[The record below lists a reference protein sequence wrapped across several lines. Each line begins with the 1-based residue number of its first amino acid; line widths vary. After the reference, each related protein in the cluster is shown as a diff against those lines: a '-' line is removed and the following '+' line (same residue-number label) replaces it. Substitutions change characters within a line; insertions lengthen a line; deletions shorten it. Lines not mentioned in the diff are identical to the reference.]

1 MRALLSSVLLR
12 TAEEDDVHKWERSWR
27 KRLARDAE
35 DDATWNWRRHVE
47 RGRTLDGYLSLA
59 AVSADRLEG
68 LMSLSI
74 AGSLCDPGEDLVYV
88 EYVAVAP
95 WNRRR
100 RAPPEILGL
109 GRALLRTA
117 VRVSVEMGYSGR
129 IGLHSKPVSE
139 GFYRDKL
146 RLIDLGPKMAE
157 DGKWVYF
164 EATPEVAKGLL

>member
-1 MRALLSSVLLR
+1 M
-12 TAEEDDVHKWERSWR
+12 
-27 KRLARDAE
+27 
-35 DDATWNWRRHVE
+35 
-47 RGRTLDGYLSLA
+47 
-59 AVSADRLEG
+59 
-68 LMSLSI
+68 
-74 AGSLCDPGEDLVYV
+74 

-100 RAPPEILGL
+100 RGTSPEILGL
-109 GRALLRTA
+109 GRALVRA
-117 VRVSVEMGYSGR
+117 AARVSLEVGYSGR

-146 RLIDLGPKMAE
+146 GLLDLGPQMVE